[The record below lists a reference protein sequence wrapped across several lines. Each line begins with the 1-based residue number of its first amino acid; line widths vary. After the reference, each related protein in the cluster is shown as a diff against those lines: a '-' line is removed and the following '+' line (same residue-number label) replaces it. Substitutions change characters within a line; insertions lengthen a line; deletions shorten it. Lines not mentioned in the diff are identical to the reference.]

1 MKKNIIATFK
11 KLKSKFK
18 NNFSFVDYLSKLKFG
33 ALNKFKSDEILF
45 KDQAEIRYKPT
56 PTWTR
61 SLQWAI
67 VGITS
72 FGFLYAVVARIDEVV
87 TAEGDLQAIGAERP
101 LKAPFPGIV
110 SEIKVIEGQLV
121 EKGEVVLKFDTE
133 VNNERLTSL
142 TKQVEFEELNLEE
155 EVKIFN
161 SKRMI
166 LNTIIQTS
174 IKLLDSEQK
183 ISKKMET
190 LLKEGGISE
199 FDYLRQNQKI
209 TNLMGKIE
217 ENKIK
222 LSENKSLY
230 KKNTQKIRSDIASL
244 ERQIFETLKKKEYE
258 FFKSPIKGY
267 VFDLIPSSSGYSANT
282 GETLVKIVPIGDV
295 EAKVL
300 VTNEN
305 IGFLRKNMDAE
316 IRVNAYPFT
325 QFGNITGKLRLIGK
339 EALPGNERN
348 PDPRFPVIVKLD
360 KQFLERKNKKYD
372 VSAGQ
377 TVIVNFKVRRKP
389 VISLLTDSIEKAFD
403 SLRGI
408 RTDEP

>member
-1 MKKNIIATFK
+1 
-11 KLKSKFK
+11 
-18 NNFSFVDYLSKLKFG
+18 
-33 ALNKFKSDEILF
+33 
-45 KDQAEIRYKPT
+45 
-56 PTWTR
+56 
-61 SLQWAI
+61 
-67 VGITS
+67 
-72 FGFLYAVVARIDEVV
+72 
-87 TAEGDLQAIGAERP
+87 
-101 LKAPFPGIV
+101 
-110 SEIKVIEGQLV
+110 
-121 EKGEVVLKFDTE
+121 
-133 VNNERLTSL
+133 
-142 TKQVEFEELNLEE
+142 
-155 EVKIFN
+155 
-161 SKRMI
+161 
-166 LNTIIQTS
+166 
-174 IKLLDSEQK
+174 
-183 ISKKMET
+183 MET